1 MRIKN
6 LQINGFGNLE
16 NKKIDLEPGL
26 NIISGKNE
34 SGKSTITDFIKSI
47 FYGVNRNKDGNKF
60 SEYEKFRP
68 WKDIDF
74 SGKVTYEYNGSEY
87 TVYRD
92 FNRNN
97 SKVYDKDGID
107 ITKEFNKDRAR
118 GVEIG
123 LAHLKL
129 DEATFKS
136 SFLIKQANVAVEPG
150 EQKAV
155 IQKLTNMIQTGDEGM
170 SYEKTKSRLE
180 KMLLD
185 EVGTERTHN
194 KPKNIVNDE
203 IVFNER
209 RKHELIH
216 NKERCL
222 EIENEI
228 KQIRNKKEKA
238 NKDYEATKSVYD
250 VKYKYKTMLE
260 EKQSAFEAAKKLME
274 KEREEASSKKKKQM
288 IQGAII
294 LSLLFVIII
303 AYLVFTKRYELSIA
317 ALAMGIA
324 VILLY
329 IKLESKE
336 EVPISELNFDVT
348 KEELN
353 KKEQKELEDLEKQGV
368 KNSLFSRKITDL
380 KSLKDGYEKASKD
393 LELDEHKLYIEMESL
408 KFNVNKLNDVEENLQ
423 IAYNKRAEIEKL
435 ERTIKLAISTLDDS
449 YQELRNELMPDI
461 ANLVRE
467 SVAKTTNGKYSNVV
481 YNDNAGMF
489 VENDNGELISI
500 DKLSIGTIDQIYLGF
515 RFAVTNRLE
524 NIPMILDESF
534 VYCDDERLKN
544 ILETISRLAEEKQ
557 IIILS
562 CSDREINLLE
572 KMNAKYEKIIL

>member
-97 SKVYDKDGID
+97 SKVYGKDGID

-238 NKDYEATKSVYD
+238 NKDYETTKSVYD